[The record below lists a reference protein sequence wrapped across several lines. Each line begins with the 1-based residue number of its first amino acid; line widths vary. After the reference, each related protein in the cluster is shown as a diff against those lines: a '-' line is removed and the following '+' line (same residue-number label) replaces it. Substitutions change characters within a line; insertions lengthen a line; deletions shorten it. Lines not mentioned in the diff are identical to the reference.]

1 MATPVIF
8 SGVGYLGLNKEQ
20 SDAILEPQWATE
32 AQNAVFDWSGRLAAR
47 KGWESQTSVPI
58 PSTPQ
63 VQSLHEYVK
72 ADATTSLVC
81 GANSKLYESSDNGAS
96 WTDRTGSLTPT
107 GSNWQFQNFN
117 DKVVAAHAGGNP
129 LVVKTSG
136 NFAAVV
142 AASGTVP
149 DNPVA
154 VLAAFGRV
162 WCIEEDQK
170 TIKYSALLDETLWA
184 VADGGGTIDLSKV
197 WTVGTDTAVAI
208 RAFGG
213 RLVVF
218 GKRHIILWVDGKG
231 NALGLNPDDIY
242 VEDVIENSGTE
253 ARDSIQNIGEGDLV
267 YLSQFGIQSLTRVLQ
282 EQQTPISDITKNSR
296 MYFSSRIQNSAI
308 DKTTIKSVYSAKE
321 GFYLL
326 SIPDLESTICV
337 DIRAPLQDGSYRL
350 FEWPTFAP
358 HSAISRRNNDVL
370 FGFSGGVV
378 GKYTGYQDNGSPYW
392 YVIRSAHLD
401 LGPEE
406 NSKYKEL
413 KRIKVMAYGASG
425 TTVYVRWWWDFGREN
440 YEETIE
446 YTGAGGSEYA
456 EAEYGEGEYGGSYD
470 HKNDSVPA
478 AGSGQ
483 YFQIGLEVLI
493 DGAPFGLQILQAY
506 YETGAKLA

>member
-1 MATPVIF
+1 MATPTIF
-8 SGVGYLGLNKEQ
+8 SSIGYLGLNKEQ
-20 SDAILEPQWATE
+20 SDSILPPEWATE

-47 KGWESQTSVPI
+47 KGWVNQTSVPI
-58 PSTPQ
+58 ADTPQ

-72 ADATTSLVC
+72 ADATTIIVC
-81 GANSKLYESSDNGAS
+81 GANAKLYESTDNAAS
-96 WTDRTGSLTPT
+96 WVDRTGAVTPT
-107 GSNWQFQNFN
+107 ASNWQFQNFN
-117 DKVVAAHAGGNP
+117 DKVVAAQIDHP

-136 NFAAVV
+136 DFSEVV
-142 AASGTVP
+142 AGSGTIP

-154 VLAAFGRV
+154 VLSAFGRV
-162 WCIEEDQK
+162 WCIEADRK
-170 TIKYSALLDETLWA
+170 TIKYSALLDETLWD
-184 VADGGGTIDLSKV
+184 VADGAGTIDLSKV
-197 WTVGTDTAVAI
+197 WTLGTDTAVAI

-282 EQQTPISDITKNSR
+282 EQQTPISDITRNSR
-296 MYFSSRIQNSAI
+296 QYFSTRIQNSAV
-308 DKTTIKSVYSAKE
+308 DKTRIKSVYSAAE

-326 SIPDLESTICV
+326 SVPDLPSTICV
-337 DIRAPLQDGSYRL
+337 DIRAPLEDGSFRL

-378 GKYTGYQDNGSPYW
+378 GKYSGYQDNGSPYW
-392 YVIRSAHLD
+392 YVIRSGHLD

-406 NSKYKEL
+406 NCKFKEL
-413 KRIKVMAYGASG
+413 KRIKVMGYGATG
-425 TTVYVRWWWDFGREN
+425 TTVYVKWWWDFGSTN
-440 YEETIE
+440 YEESID
-446 YTGAGGSEYA
+446 YTGSAGSEYA
-456 EAEYGEGEYGGSYD
+456 EAEFGEGEYGGAYE
-470 HKNDSVPA
+470 HRNDSVPA

-506 YETGAKLA
+506 YETGNKLA